1 VPPLLADPG
10 ELHQV
15 IVNLIVNA
23 AQAIG
28 DEMGR
33 ISVTLRSATDHG
45 RPMAHLA
52 VRDTGCGMDEATARR
67 AFEPF
72 FTTKPV
78 GEGTG
83 LGLSLVHG
91 IVLDHDAA
99 LELESR
105 AGVGTTFNVHL
116 PLADGQPV
124 ALPIPAAAPSGAGQT
139 ILVVDDEES
148 LVHLA
153 EEVLASLGY
162 EPVGC
167 VGAQQALKVFR
178 AQPER
183 FDAVVSD
190 AIMPDLSG
198 TKLIAELRRV
208 RPNLPA
214 ILVSGYGGPDL
225 QAQAAAAGVHTVLS
239 KPLRAAELAQSLA
252 QVLAGAEVRAVSGA
266 AQPPCA

>member
-1 VPPLLADPG
+1 M
-10 ELHQV
+10 QV
-15 IVNLIVNA
+15 IDSG
-23 AQAIG
+23 IG
-28 DEMGR
+28 MTPTQIER
-33 ISVTLRSATDHG
+33 IFD
-45 RPMAHLA
+45 
-52 VRDTGCGMDEATARR
+52 
-67 AFEPF
+67 PF

-91 IVLDHDAA
+91 IVLDHGAA
-99 LELESR
+99 LEVDSR
-105 AGVGTTFNVHL
+105 SGGGTTFSLYL
-116 PLADGQPV
+116 PLADGKP
-124 ALPIPAAAPSGAGQT
+124 APSPVPATAPNGAGQT

-167 VGAQQALKVFR
+167 VGAAEALKVFR
-178 AQPER
+178 AQPDR

-190 AIMPDLSG
+190 AIMPDLPG
-198 TKLIAELRRV
+198 TKLIAELRRM

-225 QAQAAAAGVHTVLS
+225 LAQAAAAGVQTVLS
-239 KPLRAAELAQSLA
+239 KPLRAVELAQSLA
-252 QVLAGAEVRAVSGA
+252 RVLAGAGA
-266 AQPPCA
+266 EAGATPAPSAHA